1 MAERVIGIDLGTSTS
16 VVAVVEGD
24 RSVVVPDQDGVKIQ
38 PSVVSFTPDG
48 EVLVGARAKKRL
60 AVDPVNTIYSVKR
73 FIGRNFYSREVK
85 VATVSHTYRIVKGP
99 NANPMVVAH
108 GNEYAIPE
116 ISGFVLRQMKQIA
129 EEFLGASASKS
140 VITVPANFSDAQ
152 RQSTKLAGKIAGLD
166 VVRVINEP
174 TAAALAYGFGK
185 GLNARIAV
193 YDFGGGTFDIS
204 ILDIRDTVFQV
215 LSTAGDTYLGGDD
228 FDNRLVNYMVMAF
241 MQRHDFDITQDV
253 VAMQRLKAIAEKVK
267 IELSVKPKVA
277 VQVQEL
283 VKGPKGPVDLS
294 FSITRDGFN
303 EKCKDMVQKTLGVCD
318 QALADAGCSV
328 DAIDKIILVGGT
340 SKIPLVRE
348 MVSQYFR
355 QEPVT
360 DINPDEV
367 VAIGAAIQ
375 GAALEREYS
384 AASPG
389 DAGAHLRRAGG
400 DADSFGSPAAP
411 EGQSPGTQPF
421 ASPGGQA
428 PPGGTQEFP
437 PGGVPVPVLH
447 TQRDVGAGMTGPMQQ
462 FAKDGPAPGPGPSPG
477 LPQDVGA
484 TDSFGAPMSPAAM
497 SDLPRPLLLD
507 VTPQSLGIETVG
519 GFFDSILDRNS
530 TIPTERTR
538 LFTSSVDG
546 QTSVKVQVFQG
557 ESRQAEENLRLGEL
571 EMYGLRPG
579 ARGEVVVAVTFEI
592 DTDGIVNVT
601 AIDEET
607 GQAQSVRL
615 KVHAGYSEEEER
627 AMIQRHTEGAH

>member
-1 MAERVIGIDLGTSTS
+1 MAERVVGIDLGTSTS
-16 VVAVVEGD
+16 VVSVVEGD
-24 RSVVVPDQDGVKIQ
+24 RSVVIPDQDGVKIQ

-129 EEFLGASASKS
+129 EDFLGASAAKA

-185 GLNARIAV
+185 GLNARVAV
-193 YDFGGGTFDIS
+193 YDLGGGTFDIS

-267 IELSVKPKVA
+267 IELSAKPKVA

-294 FSITRDGFN
+294 FSITREGFN
-303 EKCKDMVQKTLGVCD
+303 EKCKDIVQKTLGVCD
-318 QALADAGCSV
+318 QALADAGCTV
-328 DAIDKIILVGGT
+328 DGIDKVILVGGT
-340 SKIPLVRE
+340 SKIPLVRD
-348 MVSQYFR
+348 MVTQYFQR
-355 QEPVT
+355 DPVT

-367 VAIGAAIQ
+367 VAVGAAIQ
-375 GAALEREYS
+375 GAALEREYHAS
-384 AASPG
+384 NPEMTAAGAPAASTG
-389 DAGAHLRRAGG
+389 QYGAPPDTTQPLGSAPLGG
-400 DADSFGSPAAP
+400 DAT
-411 EGQSPGTQPF
+411 E
-421 ASPGGQA
+421 
-428 PPGGTQEFP
+428 EFP
-437 PGGVPVPVLH
+437 SGGVPVPGGQPLP
-447 TQRDVGAGMTGPMQQ
+447 GAGRTGPMQQ
-462 FAKDGPAPGPGPSPG
+462 FAAEGPARGSTQP
-477 LPQDVGA
+477 
-484 TDSFGAPMSPAAM
+484 FGSQSSSLHP
-497 SDLPRPLLLD
+497 DLPRPLLLD
-507 VTPQSLGIETVG
+507 VTPQSLGIETVR

-530 TIPTERTR
+530 TIPTEQTR

-557 ESRQAEENLRLGEL
+557 ESRQAEDNLRLGEL
-571 EMYGLRPG
+571 ELYGLRPG

-601 AIDEET
+601 AVDEET

-615 KVHAGYSEEEER
+615 KVHAGYSDEEEQE
-627 AMIQRHTEGAH
+627 MIDRHADGAF

>member
-1 MAERVIGIDLGTSTS
+1 MAERVVGIDLGTSTS

-24 RSVVVPDQDGVKIQ
+24 RSVVIPDQDGVKIQ

-129 EEFLGASASKS
+129 EDFLGSSASKA

-185 GLNARIAV
+185 GLNARVAV

-204 ILDIRDTVFQV
+204 VLDIRDTVFQV

-267 IELSVKPKVA
+267 IELSAKPKVA

-294 FSITRDGFN
+294 FSITREGFN
-303 EKCKDMVQKTLGVCD
+303 EKCKDIVQKTLGVCD
-318 QALADAGCSV
+318 QALADAGCNV
-328 DAIDKIILVGGT
+328 DAIDKVILVGGT

-348 MVSQYFR
+348 MVTKYFKR
-355 QEPVT
+355 EPVT

-367 VAIGAAIQ
+367 VAVGAAIQ

-384 AASPG
+384 ASHPQMTAVDVSGEPG
-389 DAGAHLRRAGG
+389 DTGRYGPPGA
-400 DADSFGSPAAP
+400 
-411 EGQSPGTQPF
+411 TQPF
-421 ASPGGQA
+421 GGGAPAAHGQA

-437 PGGVPVPVLH
+437 AGGIPAPGGASIGG
-447 TQRDVGAGMTGPMQQ
+447 TGGGAGRTGPMQE
-462 FAKDGPAPGPGPSPG
+462 FAAQGPAG
-477 LPQDVGA
+477 
-484 TDSFGAPMSPAAM
+484 GAPGSTQPMGSATAIHP
-497 SDLPRPLLLD
+497 DLPRPLLLD

-519 GFFDSILDRNS
+519 GYFDSIVDRNS
-530 TIPTERTR
+530 TIPTEFTR

-546 QTSVKVQVFQG
+546 QTSVKVQVYQG
-557 ESRQAEENLRLGEL
+557 ESKQAEDNLRLGEL
-571 EMYGLRPG
+571 ELYGLRPG

-601 AIDEET
+601 AVDEET

-615 KVHAGYSEEEER
+615 KVHAGYSEEEEQQ
-627 AMIQRHTEGAH
+627 MIERHADGAW